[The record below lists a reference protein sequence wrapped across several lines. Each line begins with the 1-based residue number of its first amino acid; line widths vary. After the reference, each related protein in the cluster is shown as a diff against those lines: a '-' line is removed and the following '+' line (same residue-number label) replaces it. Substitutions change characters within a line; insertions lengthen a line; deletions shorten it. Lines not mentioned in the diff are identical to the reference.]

1 LAAALAIPTGH
12 VHARA
17 GTTEPPRASSA
28 VIGSEGIG
36 QTDSDLE
43 HALAQARPASEGKAC
58 GAVPADSAVDP
69 GWKGGYQSP
78 TIPSDVF
85 WLQIFPGMLLLLA
98 TAVGVSFGYVQ
109 LRREVMRRRAAEVRL
124 ETARDLADSAMLSK
138 STFFATMS
146 HEIRTPLSGIIGML
160 ELLKRGAMVAEQRQ
174 MLLAVDT
181 AANSMLQILDQVM
194 DFTKVEANRMSLEST
209 PVDLRAMVQSVVMV
223 MGEPARR
230 RGVRTTYQV
239 DGAVC
244 AEILGDPLRIRQI
257 LTNLIS
263 NAAKF
268 TAQGEVRLT
277 VHAEEATR
285 DHQLLRFVITDTG
298 IGIPADKLAQ
308 VMMPFRQ
315 ADTSTTR
322 QYGGTGLGL
331 PVSSRLARLM
341 GGRLTLSSVP
351 GDGTRAEFSCRFP
364 VHRAN
369 APGAQAS
376 APASAPA
383 STPASTPTSTGLLA
397 ATPVLEG
404 AGAHA
409 LESVGPHA
417 VKAVGTSA
425 GDMAARQG
433 RDAPQSVAGLTTRPA
448 TGLTTGLTTRPTT
461 GPTAGVSARE
471 AWAAPVSLGPARIL
485 VVDDHEIN
493 RDLMRRQLT
502 ALGYA
507 CDVLADGP
515 AALAALQAGDYAML
529 LTDCQMPA
537 MSGEQ
542 LASAWREREQ
552 RDGVP
557 VDARLP
563 IVIVTAKAASEKPL
577 SPNVDARLRK
587 PVQLEMLR
595 KVLQD
600 ALAGSKA
607 APRRAMPEP
616 VHESSTEDGG
626 LALSTLREQFAGNDD
641 GLRQFLRA
649 SVGALRADLAQADRM
664 PAQFAVPADP
674 QHAERMAAWLHR
686 AVGALGMLGH
696 WPVVD
701 EGSVLE
707 DALQRPGGAQALA
720 ELPGFL
726 RRFADAIDDIDR
738 HIDRL

>member
-1 LAAALAIPTGH
+1 MVRSLPGKAGIAVLLLAAALAIPAGH

-17 GTTEPPRASSA
+17 GTAEAPHAPSA

-43 HALAQARPASEGKAC
+43 HALARTGPAGEAKTC
-58 GAVPADSAVDP
+58 GPVPADNARDL
-69 GWKGGYQSP
+69 GWAGGYQSS
-78 TIPSDVF
+78 TIPPDVF

-194 DFTKVEANRMSLEST
+194 DFTKVEANRMSLECI
-209 PVDLRAMVQSVVMV
+209 PVDLRPMAQSVVMV

-230 RGVRTTYQV
+230 RGVKTTCQV
-239 DGAVC
+239 DDAVC
-244 AEILGDPLRIRQI
+244 GEILGDPLRIRQI
-257 LTNLIS
+257 LTNLVS

-277 VHAEEATR
+277 LHAEETTA
-285 DHQLLRFVITDTG
+285 DHQLLRFVVTDTG
-298 IGIPADKLAQ
+298 IGIPDDKVAQ

-331 PVSSRLARLM
+331 PVSSRLAALM

-351 GDGTRAEFSCRFP
+351 GQGTRAEFICRFA
-364 VHRAN
+364 VHRADP
-369 APGAQAS
+369 AGTPVPVS
-376 APASAPA
+376 APASASPA
-383 STPASTPTSTGLLA
+383 A
-397 ATPVLEG
+397 AAVLRSG
-404 AGAHA
+404 DTQAPD
-409 LESVGPHA
+409 SPGPN
-417 VKAVGTSA
+417 
-425 GDMAARQG
+425 AART
-433 RDAPQSVAGLTTRPA
+433 AGTRPA
-448 TGLTTGLTTRPTT
+448 R
-461 GPTAGVSARE
+461 V
-471 AWAAPVSLGPARIL
+471 L

-502 ALGYA
+502 SLGYA
-507 CDVLADGP
+507 CDVRADGP
-515 AALAALQAGDYAML
+515 GAMAALQTGDYALL

-542 LASAWREREQ
+542 LASAWRERERQ
-552 RDGVP
+552 GGVP

-563 IVIVTAKAASEKPL
+563 IVIVTAKAFADKPL
-577 SPNVDARLRK
+577 SPDVDARLRK
-587 PVQLEMLR
+587 PVQLEILR
-595 KVLQD
+595 KVLHD
-600 ALAGSKA
+600 ALGRSGA
-607 APRRAMPEP
+607 APAGAGPDPDRTRSAR
-616 VHESSTEDGG
+616 DGG

-649 SVGALRADLAQADRM
+649 SVEALRADLAQAHRM
-664 PAQFAVPADP
+664 STPTDAAADALL
-674 QHAERMAAWLHR
+674 AERMAAWLHR

-701 EGSVLE
+701 EGAVLE
-707 DALQRPGGAQALA
+707 DTLQRPGGAQALA
-720 ELPGFL
+720 RMQAFL
-726 RRFADAIDDIDR
+726 RRFEDAIDDIDR
-738 HIDRL
+738 HIDGVR

>member
-1 LAAALAIPTGH
+1 LAAGLGRLARGLPGKGVIAILLLAAALAIPAGH

-17 GTTEPPRASSA
+17 GAAEPPQAPSA

-43 HALAQARPASEGKAC
+43 RALARTGPAAGEAKTC
-58 GAVPADSAVDP
+58 GPVPADSARQL
-69 GWKGGYQSP
+69 GRAGGYPAS

-98 TAVGVSFGYVQ
+98 TAAGVSFGYVQ

-160 ELLKRGAMVAEQRQ
+160 ELLKGGAMAPEQRQ

-194 DFTKVEANRMSLEST
+194 DFTKVEANRMSLERI
-209 PVDLRAMVQSVVMV
+209 PVELRPMAQSVIMV

-230 RGVRTTYQV
+230 RGVRTTCRV
-239 DGAVC
+239 DDAVC
-244 AEILGDPLRIRQI
+244 AEVLGDPLRIRQI
-257 LTNLIS
+257 LTNLVS

-277 VHAEEATR
+277 IHAEETTA
-285 DHQLLRFVITDTG
+285 DHQLLRFVVTDTG
-298 IGIPADKLAQ
+298 IGIPADKVAQ
-308 VMMPFRQ
+308 VMTPFRQ
-315 ADTSTTR
+315 ADASTTR

-331 PVSSRLARLM
+331 PVSSRLAALM
-341 GGRLTLSSVP
+341 GGRLTLDSVP
-351 GDGTRAEFSCRFP
+351 GEGTRAEFICRFP
-364 VHRAN
+364 VHRADP
-369 APGAQAS
+369 AATPSA
-376 APASAPA
+376 APASA
-383 STPASTPTSTGLLA
+383 STA
-397 ATPVLEG
+397 AVATVPGSAETQPP
-404 AGAHA
+404 
-409 LESVGPHA
+409 ESSAPHA
-417 VKAVGTSA
+417 AGTVGA
-425 GDMAARQG
+425 
-433 RDAPQSVAGLTTRPA
+433 RPA
-448 TGLTTGLTTRPTT
+448 R
-461 GPTAGVSARE
+461 V
-471 AWAAPVSLGPARIL
+471 L

-493 RDLMRRQLT
+493 RDLMRRQLCS
-502 ALGYA
+502 LGYA
-507 CDVLADGP
+507 CDVRADGP
-515 AALAALQAGDYAML
+515 AALAALQTGDYALL

-542 LASAWREREQ
+542 LASAWRERERQ
-552 RDGVP
+552 DGVP

-563 IVIVTAKAASEKPL
+563 IVIVTARALADKPL
-577 SPNVDARLRK
+577 SPDVDARVRK

-595 KVLQD
+595 KVLHD
-600 ALAGSKA
+600 ALGSSRA
-607 APRRAMPEP
+607 APAG
-616 VHESSTEDGG
+616 TEQGRGQVGSAQDGG
-626 LALSTLREQFAGNDD
+626 LALATLREQFAGNDH

-649 SVGALRADLAQADRM
+649 SVDALRADLAQAHSM
-664 PAQFAVPADP
+664 SAPADATADAL
-674 QHAERMAAWLHR
+674 HAEPMAAWLHR

-701 EGSVLE
+701 EGAVLE
-707 DALQRPGGAQALA
+707 DALRRPGPAQARA
-720 ELPGFL
+720 PIQAFL
-726 RRFADAIDDIDR
+726 RRFEDAIDDIDR

>member
-1 LAAALAIPTGH
+1 VARGLPGKGGIAILLLAASLAIPAGH

-17 GTTEPPRASSA
+17 GTAEPPHATSA

-43 HALAQARPASEGKAC
+43 HALARTGPAGEAKTC
-58 GAVPADSAVDP
+58 GPVPADSAREL
-69 GWKGGYQSP
+69 GWAGGYQSS

-194 DFTKVEANRMSLEST
+194 DFTKVEANRMSLESI
-209 PVDLRAMVQSVVMV
+209 PVDLRPMAQSVVMV

-230 RGVRTTYQV
+230 RGVRTTCQV
-239 DGAVC
+239 DDAVC
-244 AEILGDPLRIRQI
+244 AEVLGDPLRIRQI
-257 LTNLIS
+257 LTNLVS

-277 VHAEEATR
+277 VHAEETAA
-285 DHQLLRFVITDTG
+285 DHQLLRFVVTDTG
-298 IGIPADKLAQ
+298 IGIPADKVAQ
-308 VMMPFRQ
+308 VMTPFRQ
-315 ADTSTTR
+315 ADASTTR

-331 PVSSRLARLM
+331 PVSSRLAALM

-351 GDGTRAEFSCRFP
+351 GEGTRAEFICRFP
-364 VHRAN
+364 VHRADP
-369 APGAQAS
+369 AGTPALVSARTAAVAAVRASDGTQAS
-376 APASAPA
+376 DS
-383 STPASTPTSTGLLA
+383 L
-397 ATPVLEG
+397 
-404 AGAHA
+404 
-409 LESVGPHA
+409 GPHA
-417 VKAVGTSA
+417 
-425 GDMAARQG
+425 ARTPG
-433 RDAPQSVAGLTTRPA
+433 ARPA
-448 TGLTTGLTTRPTT
+448 R
-461 GPTAGVSARE
+461 V
-471 AWAAPVSLGPARIL
+471 L

-493 RDLMRRQLT
+493 RDLMRRQLGS
-502 ALGYA
+502 LGYA
-507 CDVLADGP
+507 CDVRADGP
-515 AALAALQAGDYAML
+515 AALAALQTGDYALL

-542 LASAWREREQ
+542 LASAWRERERQ
-552 RDGVP
+552 GGVP

-563 IVIVTAKAASEKPL
+563 IVIVTAKALADKPL
-577 SPNVDARLRK
+577 SPDVDARLRK
-587 PVQLEMLR
+587 PVQLEMLG
-595 KVLQD
+595 KVLRD
-600 ALAGSKA
+600 ALGRPGA
-607 APRRAMPEP
+607 APAGTEP
-616 VHESSTEDGG
+616 GPDRIESAQDGG
-626 LALSTLREQFAGNDD
+626 LALATLREQFAGNDH

-649 SVGALRADLAQADRM
+649 SVDALRADLAQAHRM
-664 PAQFAVPADP
+664 FAPSGAAPDAL
-674 QHAERMAAWLHR
+674 HAERMAAWLHR

-701 EGSVLE
+701 EGAVLE
-707 DALQRPGGAQALA
+707 DALQRPGEVQARA
-720 ELPGFL
+720 PVQAFL
-726 RRFADAIDDIDR
+726 RRFEDAIDDIDR